1 MKLFRSLTLTFA
13 MYSRIPMPRVEWDE
27 KSMEWVFA
35 CFPLVGCIIGLALW
49 LWLRL
54 ALWLHLGSLLTG
66 GGAVVLQAALTGGI
80 HLDGLCDTCDALGSH
95 QSRERKLEIMKD
107 SHIGAFGVMGCVLYL
122 IALFAAWSE
131 LQPTQTNLIL
141 AALVPVLSRS
151 WTSLAAV
158 TRKNA
163 RSSGLLATFTNAA
176 NKTWNRIIALLWLAV
191 GTAALCLIDAVGKW
205 MALASVLVY
214 LLCWRKTER
223 EFGGLTGDLAGWQL
237 SLLELAMVLAA
248 AVAGKGAFPCA

>member
-1 MKLFRSLTLTFA
+1 M
-13 MYSRIPMPRVEWDE
+13 
-27 KSMEWVFA
+27 
-35 CFPLVGCIIGLALW
+35 
-49 LWLRL
+49 
-54 ALWLHLGSLLTG
+54 
-66 GGAVVLQAALTGGI
+66 LQAALTGGI

-131 LQPTQTNLIL
+131 LRLTQTNLIL
-141 AALVPVLSRS
+141 AALIPVLSRS

-176 NKTWNRIIALLWLAV
+176 NKTWNRIIALLWLSV
-191 GTAALCLIDAVGKW
+191 GTAALCLIDAAGKW
-205 MALASVLVY
+205 MALASLLVY

-223 EFGGLTGDLAGWQL
+223 AFGGLTGDLAGWQL